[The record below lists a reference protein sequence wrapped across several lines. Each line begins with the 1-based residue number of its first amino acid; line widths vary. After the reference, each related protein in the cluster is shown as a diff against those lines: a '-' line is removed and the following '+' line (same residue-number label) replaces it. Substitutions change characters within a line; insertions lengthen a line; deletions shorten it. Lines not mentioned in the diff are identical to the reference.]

1 MTTDEF
7 KSAMLQR
14 NAAMV
19 AHARK
24 KKIRKMI
31 RVVLINLLIISLT
44 LLTLAQMKRPEIK
57 LPLLITVFV
66 VCVFYTLT
74 ANPRG
79 LIFARPYVGVIEC
92 TEIVTHAAKREDN
105 FRLMTQKNF
114 TVLSI
119 RTEDGKLCR
128 LELDRKYE
136 SYYRR
141 GDQIGVWSGLSFPI
155 LLDAEEGRATVC
167 WWCGG
172 INRPEDLECLHCGR
186 DRFTS

>member
-1 MTTDEF
+1 MTTNEF
-7 KSAMLQR
+7 KQAMLQQ
-14 NAAMV
+14 NTAMV
-19 AHARK
+19 AYARK
-24 KKIRKMI
+24 KKIRKII
-31 RVVLINLLIISLT
+31 RVILINALIV
-44 LLTLAQMKRPEIK
+44 LLTLVTLEQMNRSEIR
-57 LPLLITVFV
+57 LPILITVFV

-155 LLDAEEGRATVC
+155 LLGSEERATVC
-167 WWCGG
+167 WWCGS
-172 INRPEDLECLHCGR
+172 INRPEDHECLHCGR
-186 DRFTS
+186 DRFQT